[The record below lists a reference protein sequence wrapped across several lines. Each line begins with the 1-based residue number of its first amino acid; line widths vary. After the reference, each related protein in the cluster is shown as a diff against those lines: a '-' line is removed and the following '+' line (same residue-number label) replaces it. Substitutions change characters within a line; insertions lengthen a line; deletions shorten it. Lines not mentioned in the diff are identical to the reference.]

1 VSNRS
6 ADRLAGRAPPPAAAD
21 VDRHPRRAVV
31 GAGTW
36 GTTLALHLA
45 RQAPVILLARNE
57 QQAHELIEDRQNR
70 RYLPGVS
77 LPVELEV
84 TADPQ
89 ALAGADE
96 LVVFAV
102 PSSAMRDSALRVLAH
117 VGQAQ
122 VVLSVAKG
130 IEHETLLRMTE
141 VLADVLPA
149 ARGRIAAMSGPNLA
163 LEIAQ
168 GLPASSVVACEDE
181 DVGGRA
187 IELLGARSFRL
198 YRNRDVVGVELC
210 GALKNII
217 AIAAGA
223 AERLGFGDNGKAGII
238 TRGLA
243 EMTRLG
249 MAAGAHPLTF
259 AGLAG
264 LGDVVATCYSALSR
278 NHRLGVEL
286 AKGRRWAEIEGTLPG
301 VAEGAYT
308 VSSALAMASRL
319 GVEMP
324 IAQEVHNALF
334 EGKSVQRC
342 LIDLLSREQK
352 DELAGLEAWAGPRV
366 AGPRVAGDIT

>member
-1 VSNRS
+1 
-6 ADRLAGRAPPPAAAD
+6 
-21 VDRHPRRAVV
+21 VDRHPRRAVI

-45 RQAPVILLARNE
+45 KTGPVVLLARDEEQARELNE
-57 QQAHELIEDRQNR
+57 EHQNR
-70 RYLPGVS
+70 RYLPGIT
-77 LPVELEV
+77 LPVEVEV
-84 TADPQ
+84 TAD
-89 ALAGADE
+89 AATLGAARDM
-96 LVVFAV
+96 VVFAV
-102 PSSAMRDSALRVLAH
+102 PARAMRETAIRARDHLADEAVL
-117 VGQAQ
+117 
-122 VVLSVAKG
+122 LSVAKG
-130 IEHETLLRMTE
+130 IEHGTLLRMTE
-141 VLADVLPA
+141 VLRAEMPA
-149 ARGRIAAMSGPNLA
+149 AAGRVAAMSGPNLA

-168 GLPASSVVACEDE
+168 GLPASAVVAAEDE
-181 DVGGRA
+181 AISGRA
-187 IELLGARSFRL
+187 IELLSSRSFRL
-198 YRNRDVVGVELC
+198 YRNRDVAGVELC
-210 GALKNII
+210 GALKNIV

-223 AERLGFGDNGKAGII
+223 AERLGFGDNGKAGLI

-243 EMTRLG
+243 EITRLG
-249 MAAGAHPLTF
+249 ISAGANPLTF

-264 LGDVVATCYSALSR
+264 LGDVIATCYSALSR

-308 VSSALAMASRL
+308 VSAALEMAARL

-352 DELAGLEAWAGPRV
+352 DELAGLEDWARRAF
-366 AGPRVAGDIT
+366 AGQAPAG

>member
-1 VSNRS
+1 MELH
-6 ADRLAGRAPPPAAAD
+6 A
-21 VDRHPRRAVV
+21 RRAVI

-45 RQAPVILLARNE
+45 KQGPVVLLARDE
-57 QQAHELIEDRQNR
+57 QQAQQLLADRENS
-70 RYLPGVS
+70 RYLPGIR
-77 LPVELEV
+77 LPVELEL
-84 TADPQ
+84 TADPS
-89 ALAGADE
+89 AIGGATD

-102 PSSAMRDSALRVLAH
+102 PSAAMRSTAERVKDHLPNAA
-117 VGQAQ
+117 VA
-122 VVLSVAKG
+122 LSVAKG
-130 IEHETLLRMTE
+130 IEQGSRLRMTE
-141 VLADVLPA
+141 ILADVIPA
-149 ARGRIAAMSGPNLA
+149 VESRIAAMSGPNLA

-168 GLPASSVVACEDE
+168 GLPASSVIAAHDE
-181 DVGGRA
+181 EVSRRA
-187 IELLGARSFRL
+187 SEMIGTRSFRL
-198 YRNRDVVGVELC
+198 YRNRDVIGVELC

-223 AERLGFGDNGKAGII
+223 AEQLGFGDNGKAGII

-249 MAAGAHPLTF
+249 MAAGANPLTF

-264 LGDVVATCYSALSR
+264 LGDVIATCYSTLSR
-278 NHRLGVEL
+278 NHTLGVEL
-286 AKGRRWAEIEGTLPG
+286 AKGRKWADIEGTLPG

-308 VSSALAMASRL
+308 VTAALEMAADL

-352 DELAGLEAWAGPRV
+352 DELAGLEGWARLSIDTPLQSPLT
-366 AGPRVAGDIT
+366 APDPT